1 MADRDIRDFEL
12 QVVLLGTSVRTVVQS
27 ALVTMASQS
36 YFGKDPEHEIFAWN
50 PANMVPYQALKA
62 LEDRSIVEIAELLK
76 DEHKMIPAGLPI
88 PRKEELR
95 NHRDALSHPTKIKW
109 HRPGMQQF
117 FDSHRQWT
125 DFRAAIVGDMWNS
138 MTEALKESGGKVQ
151 DASIG
156 IGSVHATMLH
166 TILRYAMKPDKL
178 AELPSETVLFEHLQK
193 LLGQFV
199 AFVAAKRNT

>member
-1 MADRDIRDFEL
+1 MADRDIRDFVL
-12 QVVLLGTSVRTVVQS
+12 QVELLGISVRTAIQS
-27 ALVTMASQS
+27 ALVTLASLS
-36 YFGKDPEHEIFAWN
+36 YFGKDPEHELFAAN
-50 PANMVPYQALKA
+50 PANMVPYLALKA

-76 DEHKMIPAGLPI
+76 DEHKMIPAGLSV

-125 DFRAAIVGDMWNS
+125 DFRAAIVWDMWNS
-138 MTEALKESGGKVQ
+138 MTEALKDGGGELR

-156 IGSVHATMLH
+156 IGGVHATMLH

-178 AELPSETVLFEHLQK
+178 AALPGEAVLFEHLQK
-193 LLGQFV
+193 LRDQLA
-199 AFVAAKRNT
+199 AFVALRRQG